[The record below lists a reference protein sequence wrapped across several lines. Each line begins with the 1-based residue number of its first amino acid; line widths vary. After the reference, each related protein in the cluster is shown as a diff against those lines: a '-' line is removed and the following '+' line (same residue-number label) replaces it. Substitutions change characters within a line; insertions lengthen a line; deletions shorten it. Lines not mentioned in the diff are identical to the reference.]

1 MRYICQICGYIH
13 EGDQPPKECPVCKQ
27 PADKFVK
34 VEEVVSD
41 NPYAGT
47 KTEKN
52 HVGVSKLRTCGC
64 RS

>member
-52 HVGVSKLRTCGC
+52 LW
-64 RS
+64 